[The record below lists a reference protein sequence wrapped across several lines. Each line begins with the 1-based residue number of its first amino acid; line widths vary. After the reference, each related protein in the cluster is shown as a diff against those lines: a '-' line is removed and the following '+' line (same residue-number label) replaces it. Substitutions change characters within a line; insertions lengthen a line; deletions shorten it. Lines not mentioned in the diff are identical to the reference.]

1 MFDNR
6 KYTQGYIEFQFLYLI
21 ITHSIDLILIKHRF
35 INLQQW
41 QQQKENTFE

>member
-6 KYTQGYIEFQFLYLI
+6 KYTQVYIEFQFLYLI